1 MEYIDEIFKE
11 VDNLN
16 KMIIMDIMRTL
27 INIDTSIPPASTY
40 REYVDCIS
48 PYFRELD
55 FILEELIV
63 PEVLVKQIPL
73 PLKGPRVNLIAT
85 KDYNQEEYV
94 IFYGHM
100 DVVPAPMDGQ
110 DKWLSPPFEA
120 TLREDDRIFGR
131 GTADMKGAMVCLI
144 LALQIIKNSNITP
157 KYNIKVVNCT
167 DEEVGIYPG
176 ARYLAENDYLN
187 GIIFCMEFTLLPIIP
202 VGVAGALD
210 VIVETIGKSC
220 HSGMNYMGVNAL
232 EEMIPILNELMDL
245 KRVVESR
252 ESSDIL
258 GLTRPSKGT
267 KNNMAPMFNLD
278 IIRSGE
284 KSNIVPDLCTLTI
297 NRRIIPDEKYDDVK
311 QEIIDAIERGKSKSK
326 ALDVKTT
333 FNHLYPSFR
342 IDPNSPNITRLKKVI
357 SLVQNIPVENVQ
369 MLGMTGSLDMG
380 FVSQIL
386 NKNDIIVH
394 GLSTI
399 SSNIHGVNE
408 SIKLKDMKTYIK
420 ELIVFLCADL

>member
-1 MEYIDEIFKE
+1 MEYINEIFKK
-11 VDNLN
+11 VDNLSN
-16 KMIIMDIMRTL
+16 KIIMDIMRTL

-48 PYFRELD
+48 PYFQELD
-55 FILEELIV
+55 FTLEELTV
-63 PEVLVKQIPL
+63 PEELVKQISL

-120 TLREDDRIFGR
+120 TLRGNRIFGR

-144 LALQIIKNSNITP
+144 LALQIIKKSNITP
-157 KYNIKVVNCT
+157 KFNIKVVNCT

-176 ARYLAENDYLN
+176 ARYLAEKDYLN

-232 EEMIPILNELMDL
+232 EEMVPILNELMEL
-245 KRVVESR
+245 KRDVESR
-252 ESSDIL
+252 ESRDIL
-258 GLTRPSKGT
+258 GLPRPSAVI
-267 KNNMAPMFNLD
+267 KNKMAPMFNLD
-278 IIRSGE
+278 IIKSGE

-297 NRRIIPDEKYDDVK
+297 NRRIIPDEKYEDVK

-326 ALDVKTT
+326 ALDVKFT
-333 FNHLYPSFR
+333 FNYLYPSFR

-357 SLVQNIPVENVQ
+357 SLVQKIPEENIQ

-380 FVSQIL
+380 YVSQIL
-386 NKNDIIVH
+386 NKDDIIIH

-399 SSNIHGVNE
+399 SSNLHGVNE
-408 SIKLKDMKTYIK
+408 SIKVRDMKTYIK